1 MLRHVAQLLEKRFE
15 AFVRAEIM
23 DQGRAIQGA
32 RKDDS
37 DVAREVHNIKQ
48 ITALAVATG
57 ESATKTKGYCCYY
70 Y

>member
-32 RKDDS
+32 RKDDN

-48 ITALAVATG
+48 ITALAVATE
-57 ESATKTKGYCCYY
+57 ESATKTKGYCCCYY
-70 Y
+70 